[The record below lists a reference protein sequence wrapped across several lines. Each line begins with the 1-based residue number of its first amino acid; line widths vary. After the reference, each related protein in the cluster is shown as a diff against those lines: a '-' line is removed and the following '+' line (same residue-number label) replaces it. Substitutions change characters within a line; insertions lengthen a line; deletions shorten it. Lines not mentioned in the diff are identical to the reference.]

1 MRGIET
7 RWRCMLSALAHVR
20 FADTEGLMT
29 SDRRPA
35 GSRPPAIPPGQ
46 EYYWT
51 DEWQAGELET
61 LADVLLDGE
70 LETLAE
76 LQAGGGHRFES
87 ADEAL
92 RFLFQ
97 ANSASRRAQHRR

>member
-1 MRGIET
+1 
-7 RWRCMLSALAHVR
+7 MLSALAHVR

-35 GSRPPAIPPGQ
+35 GSRPPVIPDGQ

-51 DEWQAGELET
+51 KEWQA
-61 LADVLLDGE
+61 GE

-76 LQAGGGHRFES
+76 LQAGGGQSFES

-92 RFLFQ
+92 RFLFE
-97 ANSASRRAQHRR
+97 ADPD

>member
-1 MRGIET
+1 MRGVET

-29 SDRRPA
+29 SARRPA
-35 GSRPPAIPPGQ
+35 GSRPPAILPRQ
-46 EYYWT
+46 EYYWA
-51 DEWQAGELET
+51 DEWQA
-61 LADVLLDGE
+61 GE

-97 ANSASRRAQHRR
+97 ADSASRRAQDRR